1 MAAEPG
7 FAAIRNTLSP
17 DEWSGYDSARPES
30 QLEAAVKIIGF
41 SKDNKVDHL
50 LSKDMLDRDVARKL
64 QKFLEEVE
72 MAIFSA
78 NREVIHKAV
87 PELNRDSFMAFA
99 VRVAEARAR
108 YIKIALELSA
118 KSNPST
124 EDIARLKA
132 ARESNDEL
140 VHAFEATKRIIERGY
155 TTMVR

>member
-1 MAAEPG
+1 M
-7 FAAIRNTLSP
+7 
-17 DEWSGYDSARPES
+17 
-30 QLEAAVKIIGF
+30 KIIGF
-41 SKDNKVDHL
+41 TKNNKVDHL
-50 LSKDMLDRDVARKL
+50 LSKDMLDREVTRKL

-87 PELNRDSFMAFA
+87 PELTRESFMAFA

-108 YIKIALELSA
+108 YIKIALELST
-118 KSNPST
+118 KTNPSP

-132 ARESNDEL
+132 AREGNDEL
-140 VHAFEATKRIIERGY
+140 VHAFEATKRVIERGY